1 MKTTMRDISVDP
13 TSRLVAALL
22 LTSALVV
29 ACGKDEKAAADA
41 AAAPASAPAAAG
53 AGAASGAAAP
63 AAKPAMTV
71 TTAQPETASLNL
83 QLQANGNIAA
93 WQEASVG
100 AEVPGLRLASVN
112 VNIGDVVKKGQVL
125 ATFARETSEAENLQ
139 GKAALMQAEA
149 AFENAKADADR
160 ARSIETTGALS
171 KSQIAQYLT
180 QEKVTRAQLEA
191 AKAAYAASQV
201 RLGNTQV
208 RSPDDGVISART
220 ATVGGVAGA
229 GQELFRLVR
238 QSRMEWRAEVTPSE
252 VGRVKVGQKVE
263 VTAASGLKVAGT
275 VRAIAPTAD
284 PQTRNVLVF
293 ADLPKHAELKAGT
306 FAHGLFQIGAS
317 EALTVPAQAIVVRD
331 GHNYVFVIGADN
343 KAGQRKIET
352 GRRVG
357 ERVEVLQGLKAQ
369 EAVAVQGAGFLNEGD
384 LVKLAQ

>member
-1 MKTTMRDISVDP
+1 MKTLRHFSADP
-13 TSRLVAALL
+13 TTRLVAALL
-22 LTSALVV
+22 LTSVLAV
-29 ACGKDEKAAADA
+29 ACGKDEKAAAVEGA
-41 AAAPASAPAAAG
+41 AASPAATAAEPGAAPA
-53 AGAASGAAAP
+53 

-71 TTAQPETASLNL
+71 TTAKPETASLAL
-83 QLQANGNIAA
+83 QLLANGNIAA

-100 AEVPGLRLASVN
+100 AEVPGLRLATVS

-125 ATFARETSEAENLQ
+125 ATFARETAEAENLQ

-149 AFENAKADADR
+149 AAESAKADADR
-160 ARSIETTGALS
+160 ARSIENTGALS
-171 KSQIAQYLT
+171 RSQIAQYLT
-180 QEKVTRAQLEA
+180 QEKVTRAQHEA
-191 AKAAYAASQV
+191 AKAAYAATQV
-201 RLGNTQV
+201 RLGYTQV
-208 RSPDDGVISART
+208 RSPDEGVISART
-220 ATVGGVAGA
+220 ATVGAVAGA

-252 VGRVKVGQKVE
+252 VGQVKVGQKVE

-306 FAHGLFQIGAS
+306 FARGQFQIGAS
-317 EALTVPAQAIVVRD
+317 QALTVPAQSIVVRD
-331 GHNYVFVIGADN
+331 GHNYVFVVGSDH
-343 KAGQRKIET
+343 KVGQRKVET

-357 ERVEVLQGLKAQ
+357 ERVEVLSGLQAD

-384 LVKLAQ
+384 LVKVVQ

>member
-1 MKTTMRDISVDP
+1 MCIRD
-13 TSRLVAALL
+13 R
-22 LTSALVV
+22 
-29 ACGKDEKAAADA
+29 
-41 AAAPASAPAAAG
+41 
-53 AGAASGAAAP
+53 
-63 AAKPAMTV
+63 
-71 TTAQPETASLNL
+71 
-83 QLQANGNIAA
+83 
-93 WQEASVG
+93 
-100 AEVPGLRLASVN
+100 
-112 VNIGDVVKKGQVL
+112 
-125 ATFARETSEAENLQ
+125 
-139 GKAALMQAEA
+139 
-149 AFENAKADADR
+149 ADADR

-208 RSPDDGVISART
+208 RAPDDGVISART

-252 VGRVKVGQKVE
+252 VGQVKVGQKVE

-306 FAHGLFQIGAS
+306 FARGQFQIGAS
-317 EALTVPAQAIVVRD
+317 QALTVPAQSIVVRD

-343 KAGQRKIET
+343 KAGQRKVET
-352 GRRVG
+352 GRRSG
-357 ERVEVLQGLKAQ
+357 DRVEVLEGLKAE